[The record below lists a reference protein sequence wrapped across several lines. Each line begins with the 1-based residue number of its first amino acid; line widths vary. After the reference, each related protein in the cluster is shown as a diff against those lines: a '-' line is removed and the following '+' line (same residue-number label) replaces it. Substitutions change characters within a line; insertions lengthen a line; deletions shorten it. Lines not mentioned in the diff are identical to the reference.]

1 MDCRCLEHHEK
12 CTCDGLTH
20 MVKGVVEKG
29 AVDTSGEN
37 VYGAGTREL
46 VLHLARTHRSPDVKR
61 HLRHIGASL
70 RTGRS
75 SQEAS
80 AYVYMFLSPLSVD
93 HELVNASKEYAVS
106 KGDYSFVS
114 SDSNMR
120 DCQLQTRNFV
130 CTCLRCLVGKTGE
143 CVMESW
149 AGPMYRR
156 TITAATPIERRVTR
170 GGKSLTAF
178 CQTLQI
184 NDYAVHRIAD
194 SEKGDVADQEYFI
207 VRIES
212 NVRKITAPNE
222 TFGTNDFK
230 RGSFVVQVRWLEV
243 QSEDGNGNRLYSR
256 PHNDVLHILC
266 SKSDQTYHS

>member
-1 MDCRCLEHHEK
+1 MDCRCLKHHGK

-46 VLHLARTHRSPDVKR
+46 VLHLARTHRSLDVKR

-93 HELVNASKEYAVS
+93 HELVNTSKGYAGS

-114 SDSNMR
+114 SDRNMR
-120 DCQLQTRNFV
+120 DCQLQTRNFF
-130 CTCLRCLVGKTGE
+130 CTCLRCLVAMP
-143 CVMESW
+143 C
-149 AGPMYRR
+149 R
-156 TITAATPIERRVTR
+156 
-170 GGKSLTAF
+170 
-178 CQTLQI
+178 
-184 NDYAVHRIAD
+184 
-194 SEKGDVADQEYFI
+194 
-207 VRIES
+207 
-212 NVRKITAPNE
+212 
-222 TFGTNDFK
+222 
-230 RGSFVVQVRWLEV
+230 
-243 QSEDGNGNRLYSR
+243 
-256 PHNDVLHILC
+256 
-266 SKSDQTYHS
+266 